1 MFRRLIGVVVATI
14 LLTFQMVISSATAL
28 ELNKTIRTV
37 PLNDKGDT
45 VVLSLKQVKEGKRL
59 FNYACAQ
66 CHAGGVTKTNQNVG
80 LEPEALAGALPN
92 RNNIEGLVD
101 YMKNPTTY
109 DGETEISEIH
119 PSIKSA
125 NIFKVMR
132 NLEEKDLKRSERED
146 IEEDKGKFNKHF
158 AKVYKE
164 HQKASFAKSI
174 LKFFNHHA
182 TDDLFQN
189 NQREECAPFTL
200 KRL

>member
-28 ELNKTIRTV
+28 ELNETIRTV

-45 VVLSLKQVKEGKRL
+45 VVLSLEQVKEGKRL

-66 CHAGGVTKTNQNVG
+66 CHTGGVTKTNQNVG

-132 NLEEKDLKRSERED
+132 NLTEEDLKAIAGHILLEP
-146 IEEDKGKFNKHF
+146 KVVGTKWGGGKI
-158 AKVYKE
+158 YY
-164 HQKASFAKSI
+164 
-174 LKFFNHHA
+174 
-182 TDDLFQN
+182 
-189 NQREECAPFTL
+189 
-200 KRL
+200 

>member
-28 ELNKTIRTV
+28 ELNETIRTV

-45 VVLSLKQVKEGKRL
+45 VVLSLEQVKEGKRL

-66 CHAGGVTKTNQNVG
+66 CHTGGVTKTNQNVG

-132 NLEEKDLKRSERED
+132 NLTDEDLEAIAGHILLEPKVVGA
-146 IEEDKGKFNKHF
+146 KWGGGKI
-158 AKVYKE
+158 YY
-164 HQKASFAKSI
+164 
-174 LKFFNHHA
+174 
-182 TDDLFQN
+182 
-189 NQREECAPFTL
+189 
-200 KRL
+200 